1 MIYLDNAATSWPKP
15 PAVIQAVAD
24 FIKRGCANPGRSAH
38 AMARMADDAVMHTR
52 EILAGFFNISNPLR
66 IVFMPNTTYA
76 LNAAIHGIINPG
88 DHVVTTMMEHNS
100 VLRPLSTLE
109 KAGTIRLDFIE
120 PDRFGRITIQSIK
133 KAVTKSTSVFCMT
146 LSSNVTGAVMPVAEA
161 GRHCRANGV
170 LFLVDSAQGAGAIPV
185 DVENMCIDILA
196 FSGHKG
202 LLGLQGAGG
211 LYVRDNVA
219 VRPIVQG
226 GTGSFS
232 DSLEQPDMLPDAP
245 ESGTQY
251 LPGIVC
257 FGKGVQY
264 IIDTGISAIFLKKQR
279 LLRMLMEGIDKESNI
294 TVYSPPPESN
304 SGILAFNIA
313 DMDSSEVAYILDK
326 KFGICV
332 RSGLHCAPLAHRS
345 LGTRDS
351 GIVRISPGFFND
363 ENEIDLTVK
372 AIQGIARGT
381 YR

>member
-1 MIYLDNAATSWPKP
+1 M
-15 PAVIQAVAD
+15 
-24 FIKRGCANPGRSAH
+24 
-38 AMARMADDAVMHTR
+38 
-52 EILAGFFNISNPLR
+52 
-66 IVFMPNTTYA
+66 
-76 LNAAIHGIINPG
+76 
-88 DHVVTTMMEHNS
+88 
-100 VLRPLSTLE
+100 
-109 KAGTIRLDFIE
+109 
-120 PDRFGRITIQSIK
+120 
-133 KAVTKSTSVFCMT
+133 
-146 LSSNVTGAVMPVAEA
+146 
-161 GRHCRANGV
+161 
-170 LFLVDSAQGAGAIPV
+170 
-185 DVENMCIDILA
+185 
-196 FSGHKG
+196 
-202 LLGLQGAGG
+202 
-211 LYVRDNVA
+211 A

-232 DSLEQPDMLPDAP
+232 DSLEQPDMLPDAL
-245 ESGTQY
+245 ESGT
-251 LPGIVC
+251 LNVPGIVGL
-257 FGKGVQY
+257 GKGVQY

-332 RSGLHCAPLAHRS
+332 RSGLHCAPLAHRC
-345 LGTRDS
+345 LCTRDS